1 MPCRFIPPYLLRR
14 IAALTGD
21 LRASAS
27 SSRTLRVDE
36 QLRQRRAGA
45 GRAPGPPPIPTASTR
60 IISHAGNTEQLPG
73 RVARVDGDPPTGDV
87 AIDEAYEWSGQTLE
101 LFEHAFARRSVD
113 DRGSPVLATVHYA
126 RAYDNAFWDGT
137 QLVFG
142 DGDNRIFERFTK
154 PIDVLAHEF
163 THGVTQHSAGFEYL
177 DQPGALNE
185 SMSDVFGSMVKQYA
199 RGETAER
206 ADWLI
211 GQGIFVTTVGG
222 RALRSMLEPGTAY
235 DDPLLGK
242 DPQVASM
249 TDYVHTEDDNGGVH
263 INSGIP
269 NRAFALLATELG
281 GSSWERAGQIWYATL
296 TSTDVVSNTDFLGFA
311 EATVAAASRLYPDDP
326 WIADQVR
333 QAWRSVEVFGSGLDA
348 LSANQ
353 PADLASKQSAQYVSV
368 RRTGGVAGIARSYQ
382 LDLGADQEGSQVR
395 QLLAEVE
402 RQYVEPDMSAAPARS
417 SPTPDRFVYSIN
429 YGDRKIRV
437 GEVDLSPQLN
447 QLIQLVVARGE
458 EIPG

>member
-1 MPCRFIPPYLLRR
+1 MPCSFIPPYLLRR

-27 SSRTLRVDE
+27 CSRTLSIDE
-36 QLRQRRAGA
+36 DLRQRRVRA
-45 GRAPGPPPIPTASTR
+45 GRAPVPPPPSTASTR

-73 RVARVDGDPPTGDV
+73 RVARVDGEPPTGDV
-87 AIDEAYEWSGQTLE
+87 AVDEAYEWSGQTLE

-113 DRGSPVLATVHYA
+113 DRGSLVLATVHYA
-126 RAYDNAFWDGT
+126 RNYDNAFWDGT
-137 QLVFG
+137 HLVFG

-154 PIDVLAHEF
+154 PIDVFAHEF
-163 THGVTQHSAGFEYL
+163 THGVTQYSAGFHYM
-177 DQPGALNE
+177 DQTGALNE
-185 SMSDVFGSMVKQYA
+185 SMSDVFGSMVKQHA
-199 RGETAER
+199 RGETAEQ

-211 GQGIFVTTVGG
+211 GQGIFVSTVQG

-249 TDYVHTEDDNGGVH
+249 TDYVNTEDDNGGVH

-296 TSTDVVSNTDFLGFA
+296 TSTEVGPDTDFLRFA
-311 EATVAAASRLYPDDP
+311 EATVAAASRLYPDDL
-326 WIADQVR
+326 WIADRVR
-333 QAWRSVEVFGSGLDA
+333 QAWISVDVYGSGLDA

-353 PADLASKQSAQYVSV
+353 PANLASQRSTQYVSV

-382 LDLGADQEGSQVR
+382 LDLSADQEGSEVR

-402 RQYVEPDMSAAPARS
+402 RQYGEPDRSAAARR
-417 SPTPDRFVYSIN
+417 SPIPDRFVYSIN